1 MKGEI
6 EQAQES
12 LLAFQGT
19 ESGIQR
25 TKKQYQQSVEH
36 LAKAVAK
43 QEKAADP
50 AKPNV
55 STYCWGYKSR
65 KPFMPPGYK

>member
-19 ESGIQR
+19 ESALQR

-36 LAKAVAK
+36 MAKAVAK
-43 QEKAADP
+43 QEKATDP
-50 AKPNV
+50 AKAKAHV
-55 STYCWGYKSR
+55 ST
-65 KPFMPPGYK
+65 